1 MIKNHLKKKI
11 IISMLSLFIISI
23 ISIIPVNKKYEET
36 IKYNTEFN
44 YIYLLNDNYL
54 VRTTITSDNKDIL
67 NKIKEIISALTI
79 DSNIHNYLNNNYQQI
94 IPKNTKLISIKL
106 ENKLLKLNFSKELLN
121 VDQNLEEKMIES
133 IIYSLTEFDEIDK
146 IIIYVENELLT
157 KLPNSNK
164 ELPLELT
171 KDYGINKIYN
181 ITNLSNI
188 TRLTLY
194 YFKEIDNNYN
204 AVPVTIFT
212 NSDKD
217 KVEIIIKELKSS
229 IAYQTDLVSFLSN
242 NTKLLD
248 YEIKEKS
255 IKLNFSNAL
264 LDDFYNENV
273 IEEVKYALSNSLKE
287 SLNLN
292 EVTYYID
299 GKQI

>member
-133 IIYSLTEFDEIDK
+133 IIYSLTEFDDIDK